1 VASPSEPDRS
11 LEERTAPGDVTV
23 YVDRNATDRGSEAPF
38 FLAFRS
44 PDRHDRWGYLC
55 GGCETFDNAMDA
67 MGRIE
72 CNVCGN
78 YRKPDRWDAAHE

>member
-1 VASPSEPDRS
+1 VSLTTRQAPDD
-11 LEERTAPGDVTV
+11 ATV
-23 YVDRNATDRGSEAPF
+23 YVDSDDAERGADGPF
-38 FLAFRS
+38 YVAYLS
-44 PDRHDRWGYLC
+44 PDRERRWGYLC
-55 GGCETFDNAMDA
+55 SNCDTFDNAMDA